1 MRYAIIESGGKQYRA
16 VEGETLEVDRL
27 PDETGKQINLERVLM
42 MADGDTFQ
50 VGTPVLGGIEVKAT
64 IVDHF
69 SGPKVIRFRYSP
81 KKRIRVRGGHRQH
94 YTRLKV
100 DFIGGRGEVRKA
112 EKAEPVAAPAKEVSG
127 EAPKK
132 TVQKKAAAKKSTG
145 TKPAAKKS
153 AK

>member
-27 PDETGKQINLERVLM
+27 PDDTGKQINLERILLV
-42 MADGDTFQ
+42 ADGDTFQ

-81 KKRIRVRGGHRQH
+81 KKRIRVRGGHRQQ

-100 DFIGGRGEVRKA
+100 DFIGGKGEVRKV
-112 EKAEPVAAPAKEVSG
+112 EKAEPVPAPVKEASG
-127 EAPKK
+127 ETPKK
-132 TVQKKAAAKKSTG
+132 AVQKEAAAKKRTG
-145 TKPAAKKS
+145 AKPAVKKS